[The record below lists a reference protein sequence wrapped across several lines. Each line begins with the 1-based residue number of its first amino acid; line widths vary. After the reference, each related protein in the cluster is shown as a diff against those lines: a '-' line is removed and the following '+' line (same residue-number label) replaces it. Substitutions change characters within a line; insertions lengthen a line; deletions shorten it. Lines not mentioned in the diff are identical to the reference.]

1 MQTNQTLAITEAVLK
16 SILQEIGPKNFSI
29 ALHNASVHGKVFK
42 ENFAEYLD
50 DEDVFLNK
58 WYEGISREQAN
69 LFEDMLTC
77 IRQSL

>member
-42 ENFAEYLD
+42 ENFSEHLD
-50 DEDVFLNK
+50 DDDMFLK
-58 WYEGISREQAN
+58 SWYEGIDQLNKASK
-69 LFEDMLTC
+69 
-77 IRQSL
+77 